1 MAARIAA
8 FDWAVT
14 GLGPIDAWPVSLRA
28 TVAMVLENR
37 FPMSL
42 LWGPDLLHIYNDA
55 YVPVLGGKHPALGQS
70 ARLLWP
76 EIWPIVGP
84 QIEGALEG
92 RGSTWNEHLLLPL
105 VRKGFREESYFT
117 VAYGPVRDDA
127 GTIGGV
133 LITCQ
138 ETTVQVQDERQL
150 QMLRELGAEGVAA
163 DSAEAACRTAA
174 HVLAK
179 NDADVPFALLYLI
192 RPGDGEAELVASA
205 GLEGT
210 LEAAPKHLA
219 WRRPGQAWP
228 LAETRDEGGFLLLE
242 DLPSRFG
249 RLPSGRWEETPQ
261 RAVILCLT
269 ASGQAEPYGFLVAGL
284 SPMRPLDERYR
295 RMFRLTADQIVSS
308 ISGARAFEEEH
319 RRVEALAMLDRAKTT
334 FFSNVSHEFR
344 TPLTLMIGP
353 AEDLMAGVHGPLPPR
368 QRAQVDLIQR
378 NAKRMHKLVNT
389 LLNVTRLEAGR
400 LQPSFEPLDLS
411 TLTRELARSFH
422 GAIERAGL
430 DQEVRCADLGEPVFV
445 DRDMW
450 EQIVLNLVS
459 NALKFTFEGKITVSL
474 ALEGADVVLRVAD
487 TGVGIAP
494 ESLPQLFDRFFRA
507 EGGRA
512 RTAEG
517 SGIGLALVHD
527 MVRVHKGTIDVST
540 APGQGTTFAVRI
552 PRGSKHLPQDRLAAA
567 PVGPTSARAA
577 VPFVEEALGWLQ
589 PAEGAGDDAELAG
602 LAAAAFPESP
612 TARILIADDNA
623 DMRNYLRHV
632 LESRFDVE
640 VVADGEAALAAI
652 EAHPPDL
659 VLTDVMMGAVDG
671 IELLRRL
678 RARPQTKA
686 LPVVMVSARTGEEAK
701 VEGLRAGADEYLTK
715 PFSARE
721 LLARVDTQLKLA
733 RLRAAAEHDRERFFA
748 LLQQAPVP
756 IVVYE
761 GAELRLAFQ
770 NEAAWAITGGP
781 LATGKDF
788 LEIFPELEGRPSHVL
803 LRQVFQT
810 GKPAIG
816 HALPVRVRGV
826 GNGTN
831 ERIFDFIRQPMKDA
845 EGRMVGVIGVAFEV
859 TDAVRARREIEQ
871 SEARFRTIF
880 EMADVSI
887 WEEDFS
893 EVKRYCDRLRSI
905 HGEGLREA
913 LHANPGLVAGALR
926 LIRVRDVNPAT
937 VRMFGA
943 KTKEQLFEG
952 IASIFLPKTF
962 DAFID
967 EIVALAEGKRV
978 YVAETPLRTLDGK
991 QLDVVFSLG
1000 IPEEARDYERALITI
1015 TDLSGHK
1022 SAEREREARIV
1033 EMERAVRFGEM
1044 FAGMLGHDL
1053 RNPLSAIMTAAEL
1066 IARRA
1071 ATAEMEKIE
1080 GPAKRVISSAQRMA
1094 RMISQLLDFTRI
1106 RLGGG
1111 LPLERTH
1118 VDLAEVT
1125 RAIID
1130 ELEPVYACPMR
1141 LTCTGDVAGTWDRD
1155 RLSQMVS
1162 NLAANACQHGTEG
1175 FPIELILDGSQPG
1188 SVRLEVRNQGVVPPA
1203 LLPFVFE
1210 PLRQAN
1216 DTGPR
1221 VGPSS
1226 GLGLGLYITQQIA
1239 LGHGGTIRVESD
1251 EANGTRFVVVLPRD
1265 LTPPAAPAAAAG

>member
-8 FDWAVT
+8 FDWAAT
-14 GLGPIDAWPVSLRA
+14 ALGPIDEWPTSLRSM
-28 TVAMVLENR
+28 VAMVLENR

-42 LWGPDLLHIYNDA
+42 LWGPELIHIYNDA
-55 YVPVLGGKHPALGQS
+55 YVPVMGGKHPGLGQS
-70 ARLLWP
+70 ARALWP

-105 VRKGFREESYFT
+105 IRKGFREESYFT

-127 GTIGGV
+127 GAIGGV

-150 QMLRELGAEGVAA
+150 QMLRELGVQGAA

-174 HVLAK
+174 RVLAK
-179 NDADVPFALLYLI
+179 NDADVPFALIYLI

-205 GLEGT
+205 GLEG
-210 LEAAPKHLA
+210 APGPAPTRLP
-219 WRRPGQAWP
+219 WRRRGQAWP
-228 LAETRDEGGFLLLE
+228 LAEAREGGGFLLLE
-242 DLPSRFG
+242 DLPARFG
-249 RLPSGRWEETPQ
+249 RLPGGRWKEAPQ
-261 RAVILCLT
+261 RAVVLCL
-269 ASGQAEPYGFLVAGL
+269 AGSGQAEPYGFLVAGL

-295 RMFRLTADQIVSS
+295 RMFRLTVDQIVSS
-308 ISGARAFEEEH
+308 IAAARAFEEEH
-319 RRVEALAMLDRAKTT
+319 RRVEALAALDRAKTT

-353 AEDLMAGVHGPLPPR
+353 AEDLMAGVHGPMPPR

-378 NAKRMHKLVNT
+378 NAKRMHKLVNA

-400 LQPSFEPLDLS
+400 LQPSFEPLDLA
-411 TLTRELARSFH
+411 TLTRELALTFH
-422 GAIERAGL
+422 GALERAGL
-430 DQEVRCADLGEPVFV
+430 EQEVRCEDLGEPVFV
-445 DRDMW
+445 DRDLW

-459 NALKFTFEGKITVSL
+459 NALKFTFEGKISVSL
-474 ALEGADVVLRVAD
+474 ALEGPDAVLRVAD
-487 TGVGIAP
+487 TGVGIPP
-494 ESLPQLFDRFFRA
+494 ENLPQLFDRFFRA
-507 EGGRA
+507 EGGQA

-517 SGIGLALVHD
+517 SGIGLALVND
-527 MVRVHKGTIDVST
+527 MVKVHKGTIDVST
-540 APGQGTTFAVRI
+540 TPGRGTTFTVRI
-552 PRGSKHLPQDRLAAA
+552 PRGSKHLPPDRLAAT
-567 PVGPTSARAA
+567 PGGPPPARAA
-577 VPFVEEALGWLQ
+577 APYVEEALGWLQ
-589 PAEGAGDDAELAG
+589 PAEGAGDDAELAA

-632 LESRFDVE
+632 LESRFAVE
-640 VVADGEAALAAI
+640 VVANGEAALAAV

-678 RARPQTKA
+678 RARPQTRTI
-686 LPVVMVSARTGEEAK
+686 PVVMVSARTGEEAK

-733 RLRAAAEHDRERFFA
+733 RLRASAEHDRERFFA

-761 GAELRLAFQ
+761 GPELRLAFQ

-781 LATGKDF
+781 QATGKDF
-788 LEIFPELEGRPSHVL
+788 LDIFPELEGRPSHML

-826 GNGTN
+826 GSGTN
-831 ERIFDFIRQPMKDA
+831 ERIYDFIRQPMKDA

-871 SEARFRTIF
+871 SAARFRTIF

-893 EVKRYCDRLRSI
+893 EVKRYCDRLREI
-905 HGEGLREA
+905 HGQGLRDA
-913 LHANPGLVAGALR
+913 LVANPGLVTAALS
-926 LIRVRDVNPAT
+926 LMRVRNVNPAT

-943 KTKEQLFEG
+943 RNKEQLFTT
-952 IASIFLPKTF
+952 IADTFLPRTHEVL
-962 DAFID
+962 ID
-967 EIVALAEGKRV
+967 ELIALADGKREF
-978 YVAETPLRTLDGK
+978 VAEAPLRTLDGREI
-991 QLDVVFSLG
+991 DVVFSLAVSA
-1000 IPEEARDYERALITI
+1000 EDHAYERALVTI

-1022 SAEREREARIV
+1022 AAEREREARIA

-1071 ATAEMEKIE
+1071 ASADLEKIE
-1080 GPAKRVISSAQRMA
+1080 KPAQRVISSAQRMA

-1111 LPLERTH
+1111 LPLERTR

-1130 ELEPVYACPMR
+1130 ELEPVYGCPLR
-1141 LTCTGDVAGTWDRD
+1141 LTCTGDVSGTWDRD

-1162 NLAANACQHGTEG
+1162 NLAANACQHGAEG
-1175 FPIELILDGSQPG
+1175 FPIELTVDGSQPDR
-1188 SVRLEVRNQGVVPPA
+1188 VRLEIWNQGVVPPA

-1251 EANGTRFVVVLPRD
+1251 EASGTRFVVVLPRGA
-1265 LTPPAAPAAAAG
+1265 PPAAPTAATG